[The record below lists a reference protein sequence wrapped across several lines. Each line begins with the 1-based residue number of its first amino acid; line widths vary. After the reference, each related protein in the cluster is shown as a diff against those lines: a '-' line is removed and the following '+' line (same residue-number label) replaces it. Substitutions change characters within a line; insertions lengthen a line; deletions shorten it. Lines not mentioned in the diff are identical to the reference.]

1 MGVTMHYTQYLALT
15 YKISHKRNLE
25 VVDKDKTKFNFFGIK
40 NYSFLLIILVYGLFM
55 SLLSAG
61 SSSTNE
67 LFKSL
72 LVIPITGQ
80 ILHFYLDAY
89 LWKFSIKHNREVT
102 LKHIYN

>member
-1 MGVTMHYTQYLALT
+1 
-15 YKISHKRNLE
+15 
-25 VVDKDKTKFNFFGIK
+25 
-40 NYSFLLIILVYGLFM
+40 M

-61 SSSTNE
+61 SSSTND

>member
-1 MGVTMHYTQYLALT
+1 MT
-15 YKISHKRNLE
+15 
-25 VVDKDKTKFNFFGIK
+25 
-40 NYSFLLIILVYGLFM
+40 
-55 SLLSAG
+55 LLSAG
-61 SSSTNE
+61 SSGSNE